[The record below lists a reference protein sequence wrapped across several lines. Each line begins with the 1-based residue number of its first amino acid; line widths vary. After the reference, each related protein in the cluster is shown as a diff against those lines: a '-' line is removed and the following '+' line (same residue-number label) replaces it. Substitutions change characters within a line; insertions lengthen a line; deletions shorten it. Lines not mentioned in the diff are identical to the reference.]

1 MEFDFIHIGMGRSMS
16 TYLQSVFITSNNY
29 RTFKTSSLSNYASN
43 LISQSAGDTEKIA
56 QSLRDVTID
65 ETPFSSIDKSKIN
78 VLTDEGLTFSFSA
91 TPEMGQYCLLHKNI
105 CAQLLAP
112 YTKKVLLIVRDPLDW
127 ITSFYAYSVKI
138 NRYDKSM
145 LEFLQEYRSVVLGNL
160 NVRELLKFWVGLGVD
175 VSVIPMETN
184 KDNEGDFWSE
194 FSQIFELPKGYKNNF
209 SRVQKN
215 QSDFNSLNL
224 HRNLNFIQN
233 QIFGLLSKHDYQ
245 ERNILDRSQEEQK
258 WNTRRFFENSDAETI
273 KTLSS
278 LFSKTESSLNFK
290 LDSELCE
297 YLEVNYINSLQE
309 ISHKKFTPIYQ
320 NYLRNVRSK

>member
-1 MEFDFIHIGMGRSMS
+1 MS
-16 TYLQSVFITSNNY
+16 T
-29 RTFKTSSLSNYASN
+29 YASN
-43 LISQSAGDTEKIA
+43 LISQSAGNAEKIA
-56 QSLRDVTID
+56 QSLKDVTID
-65 ETPFSSIDKSKIN
+65 ETPFGSIDKSKIN
-78 VLTDEGLTFSFSA
+78 ILTDEGLTFSFSE

-138 NRYDKSM
+138 NRYDKSI

-194 FSQIFELPKGYKNNF
+194 FGQIFELPKGYKNNF

-245 ERNILDRSQEEQK
+245 ERNILDRSHEEQK
-258 WNTRRFFENSDAETI
+258 WNTRRFFENSDTETI

-278 LFSKTESSLNFK
+278 LFSKTEFSLDFK
-290 LDSELCE
+290 LDNELCE
-297 YLEVNYINSLQE
+297 YLEVNYINPLRE
-309 ISHKKFTPIYQ
+309 TSHKKFTPIYQ
-320 NYLRNVRSK
+320 NYLHKVRSK